1 MKERLIR
8 TFVAINAPNNAKNVK
23 QMLISTMD
31 QDKAEI
37 RWVKH
42 SNLHLTVKFLGFTPE
57 NDISSLSNDLD
68 AIAKANSPFDLSVSG
83 TGCFPSESK
92 PSVLFLGIS
101 GKINALSKLVKDTEV
116 LMTER
121 GYPKLESDYFPHITI
136 ARIKY
141 PQKFSPDISS
151 FLNSSYDSIDFRV
164 NHLQF
169 FSSEIL
175 PEGVFYNLLGTFPLV
190 DI

>member
-1 MKERLIR
+1 MEEE
-8 TFVAINAPNNAKNVK
+8 
-23 QMLISTMD
+23 
-31 QDKAEI
+31 KAEV

-57 NDISSLSNDLD
+57 NHIESLSEDLD
-68 AIAKANSPFDLSVSG
+68 SIAKANNPFDLSVSG
-83 TGCFPSESK
+83 TGCFPSEIK
-92 PSVLFLGIS
+92 PSVLYLGLS
-101 GKINALSKLVKDTEV
+101 GKIQKLSKLVKDTEA
-116 LMTER
+116 LMKER
-121 GYPKLESDYFPHITI
+121 GYPKLENDYFPHITV

-141 PQKFSPDISS
+141 PQKFTPDVTS

-164 NHLQF
+164 KHLQF

-175 PEGVFYNLLGTFPLV
+175 PDRVFYNLLGTFPLA

>member
-1 MKERLIR
+1 MKQRLIR
-8 TFVAINAPNNAKNVK
+8 TFVGISVPNAVKNVK
-23 QMLISTMD
+23 QMLISTMEEE
-31 QDKAEI
+31 KAEV

-57 NDISSLSNDLD
+57 NHIESLSEDLD
-68 AIAKANSPFDLSVSG
+68 SIAKANNPFDLSVSG
-83 TGCFPSESK
+83 TGCFPSEIK
-92 PSVLFLGIS
+92 PSVLYLGLS
-101 GKINALSKLVKDTEV
+101 GKIQKLSKLVKDTEA
-116 LMTER
+116 LMKER
-121 GYPKLESDYFPHITI
+121 GYPKLENDYFPHITV

-141 PQKFSPDISS
+141 PQNFTPDVTS

-164 NHLQF
+164 KHLQF

-175 PEGVFYNLLGTFPLV
+175 PDRVFYNLLGTFPLA

>member
-8 TFVAINAPNNAKNVK
+8 TFVAINAPEDTKNIK

-31 QDKAEI
+31 KDKAEI

-42 SNLHLTVKFLGFTPE
+42 SNLHLTVKFLGFTTE
-57 NDISSLSNDLD
+57 NDINDLSKDLD
-68 AIAKANSPFDLSVSG
+68 AIAKTNSPFDLSVSG
-83 TGCFPSESK
+83 TGCFPNESK
-92 PSVLFLGIS
+92 PSVLFLGLS
-101 GKINALSKLVKDTEV
+101 GNINALSSLVNDTES
-116 LMTER
+116 LMEKR
-121 GYPKLESDYFPHITI
+121 GYPKLENDYFPHITI

-141 PQKFSPDISS
+141 PQKFSPDITS

-175 PEGVFYNLLGTFPLV
+175 PEGVFYNLLGTFPLA

>member
-8 TFVAINAPNNAKNVK
+8 TFVAISAPNDAKNVK
-23 QMLISTMD
+23 QMLISTTE

-57 NDISSLSNDLD
+57 NDISSIAKDLNK
-68 AIAKANSPFDLSVSG
+68 IAKANSSFDLSVSG

-92 PSVLFLGIS
+92 PSVLFLGVS
-101 GKINALSKLVKDTEV
+101 GNKDALSKLVKDTEV
-116 LMTER
+116 LMTDR
-121 GYPKLESDYFPHITI
+121 GYPKLENDYFPHITI

-141 PQKFSPDISS
+141 PQKFSPDITSY
-151 FLNSSYDSIDFRV
+151 LNSSYDSIDFRV
-164 NHLQF
+164 NSLQF

-175 PEGVFYNLLGTFPLV
+175 PEGVFYNLLGTFPLA

>member
-8 TFVAINAPNNAKNVK
+8 TFVAISTPNDAKNVK
-23 QMLISTMD
+23 QMLISTME

-57 NDISSLSNDLD
+57 NDISSLSDDLD

-92 PSVLFLGIS
+92 PSVLFLGVS
-101 GKINALSKLVKDTEV
+101 GNINALSKLVKDTEG
-116 LMTER
+116 LMTDR
-121 GYPKLESDYFPHITI
+121 GYPKLERDYFPHITI

-141 PQKFSPDISS
+141 PQKFSPNITS

-175 PEGVFYNLLGTFPLV
+175 PEGVFYNLLGTFPLA

>member
-8 TFVAINAPNNAKNVK
+8 TFVAIKAPDGAKNIK

-31 QDKAEI
+31 KDKAEI

-42 SNLHLTVKFLGFTPE
+42 SNLHLTLKFLGFTPE
-57 NDISSLSNDLD
+57 NHINGLSNDLD
-68 AIAKANSPFDLSVSG
+68 AIAKANRPFDLSVSG
-83 TGCFPSESK
+83 TGCFPMESK
-92 PSVLFLGIS
+92 PSVLFLGLS
-101 GKINALSKLVKDTEV
+101 GNINALSKLVKDTEI
-116 LMTER
+116 LMTKR

-141 PQKFSPDISS
+141 PQKFSPDITS

-175 PEGVFYNLLGTFPLV
+175 PEGVFYNLLGTFPLA

>member
-1 MKERLIR
+1 MKKRLIR
-8 TFVAINAPNNAKNVK
+8 TFVGISVPNAVKNVK
-23 QMLISTMD
+23 QMLISTMEEE
-31 QDKAEI
+31 KAEV

-57 NDISSLSNDLD
+57 NHIESLSEDLD
-68 AIAKANSPFDLSVSG
+68 SIAKANNPFDLSVSG
-83 TGCFPSESK
+83 TGCFPSEIK
-92 PSVLFLGIS
+92 PSVLYLGLS
-101 GKINALSKLVKDTEV
+101 GKIQKLSKLVKDTEA
-116 LMTER
+116 LMKER
-121 GYPKLESDYFPHITI
+121 GYPKLENDYFPHITV

-141 PQKFSPDISS
+141 PQNFTPDVTS

-164 NHLQF
+164 KHLQF

-175 PEGVFYNLLGTFPLV
+175 PDRVFYNLLGTFPLA

>member
-1 MKERLIR
+1 MKNRLIR
-8 TFVAINAPNNAKNVK
+8 TFVAISAPASVKNVK
-23 QMLISTMD
+23 QMLVSTMEE
-31 QDKAEI
+31 DKAEI

-57 NDISSLSNDLD
+57 NDISSLSEDLD
-68 AIAKANSPFDLSVSG
+68 AIAKANNPFDLSVSG
-83 TGCFPSESK
+83 TGCFPIESK
-92 PSVLFLGIS
+92 PSTLFLGLS
-101 GKINALSKLVKDTEV
+101 GNINALSKLVKDTEII
-116 LMTER
+116 MTDK
-121 GYPKLESDYFPHITI
+121 GYPKLESGYFPHITI

-141 PQKFSPDISS
+141 PQKFSPDVTS

-175 PEGVFYNLLGTFPLV
+175 PEGVFYNLLGTFPLD

>member
-8 TFVAINAPNNAKNVK
+8 TFVAISTPNDAKNVK

-92 PSVLFLGIS
+92 PSVLFLGLS
-101 GKINALSKLVKDTEV
+101 GNINALSKLVKDTEV
-116 LMTER
+116 LMTDR
-121 GYPKLESDYFPHITI
+121 GYPKLEKDYFPHITI

-141 PQKFSPDISS
+141 PQKFSPNITS

-175 PEGVFYNLLGTFPLV
+175 PEGVFYNLLGTFPLA

>member
-8 TFVAINAPNNAKNVK
+8 TFVAISAPNDAKNVK

-31 QDKAEI
+31 QNKAEI

-57 NDISSLSNDLD
+57 NDISSIAKDLNT
-68 AIAKANSPFDLSVSG
+68 IAKANSSFDLSVSG

-92 PSVLFLGIS
+92 PSVLFLGVS
-101 GKINALSKLVKDTEV
+101 GNKNALSKLVKDAEV
-116 LMTER
+116 LMTKR
-121 GYPKLESDYFPHITI
+121 GYPKLENDFFPHITI

-141 PQKFSPDISS
+141 PQKFSPDITS

-164 NHLQF
+164 NRLQF

-175 PEGVFYNLLGTFPLV
+175 PEGVFYNLLGTFPLA

>member
-8 TFVAINAPNNAKNVK
+8 TFVAISAPNDAKNVK
-23 QMLISTMD
+23 QMLISTME

-57 NDISSLSNDLD
+57 NDISSLSSDLG

-92 PSVLFLGIS
+92 PSVLFLGLS
-101 GKINALSKLVKDTEV
+101 GNINALSKLVKDTEV

-121 GYPKLESDYFPHITI
+121 GYPKLESDYLPHITI

-141 PQKFSPDISS
+141 PQKFSPDITS
-151 FLNSSYDSIDFRV
+151 FLNSTYDSIDFRV

-175 PEGVFYNLLGTFPLV
+175 PEGVFYNLLGTFPLA

>member
-1 MKERLIR
+1 MKDRLIR
-8 TFVAINAPNNAKNVK
+8 TFVAISAPGAVKNVK
-23 QMLISTMD
+23 QMLISTMEE
-31 QDKAEI
+31 DKTEI

-57 NDISSLSNDLD
+57 NHISSLSSDLD
-68 AIAKANSPFDLSVSG
+68 AIAKANNPFDLSVSG

-92 PSVLFLGIS
+92 PSVLYLGLTGNI
-101 GKINALSKLVKDTEV
+101 KALSKLVKDTKD
-116 LMTER
+116 LLTER
-121 GYPKLESDYFPHITI
+121 GYSKLEDAFFPHITI

-175 PEGVFYNLLGTFPLV
+175 PEGVFYNLLGTFPLA

>member
-8 TFVAINAPNNAKNVK
+8 TFVAIKAPDDAKNIK

-31 QDKAEI
+31 QEKAEI

-42 SNLHLTVKFLGFTPE
+42 SNLHLTIKFLGFTPE
-57 NDISSLSNDLD
+57 NDIGRLSNDLD

-92 PSVLFLGIS
+92 PSVLFLGLS
-101 GKINALSKLVKDTEV
+101 GNINALSNLVKDTEA
-116 LMTER
+116 LLAKR

-141 PQKFSPDISS
+141 PQKFSPDITS
-151 FLNSSYDSIDFRV
+151 FLNSSYDSIDFRI

-175 PEGVFYNLLGTFPLV
+175 PEGVFYNLLGTFPLA